1 MAVAVRNYIGGSD
14 AAAVCGLDPY
24 RTPVHVWLEKTH
36 QVEPRDAGEA
46 ASWGKKLE
54 PLLAEAVEEHGY
66 AVMPAPDEPFV
77 HREYEWMVGHVDG
90 FVLEADANPRRSVRG
105 VLELKTASLR
115 FSSQWDDG
123 QVPVPYQAQVQHY
136 LAVTE
141 RPFAVVGCLIGG
153 QSFVVR
159 RIERDEEAIALITE
173 REAHFW
179 NLVQTN
185 TPPPPDG
192 SPASTDLLK
201 RLYPQAAG
209 GIVTLDH
216 LGGDLLERYQEA
228 RKHAKRWAEE
238 EQAIENQ
245 VKAELKDADVGTL
258 AGSPAFTWKSHLTHR
273 LDQKALREELPDV
286 FQVYNREV
294 EQRRFVGVRR

>member
-1 MAVAVRNYIGGSD
+1 MQSSAPARPAGIGASD
-14 AAAVCGLDPY
+14 AAAIVGLNPY
-24 RTPVHVWLEKTH
+24 ESAVESWLRMTG
-36 QVEPRDAGEA
+36 QVPPKDESEA
-46 ASWGKKLE
+46 MLWGHLLE
-54 PLLAEAVEEHGY
+54 PLLAEQLEAREDV
-66 AVMPAPDEPFV
+66 AVMPAPLDAFFHSEHDWMFAHPDAFV
-77 HREYEWMVGHVDG
+77 
-90 FVLEADANPRRSVRG
+90 EADGVRG
-105 VLELKTASLR
+105 LGEFKTGGWRQTQA
-115 FSSQWDDG
+115 WDDG
-123 QVPVPYQAQVQHY
+123 VPMHFQVQAQHQMAV
-136 LAVTE
+136 LALPFVM
-141 RPFAVVGCLIGG
+141 FAVLLGG

-159 RIERDEEAIALITE
+159 RIERDEEAIQLIIE
-173 REAHFW
+173 RETRFW

-216 LGGDLLERYQEA
+216 LGADLLERYQEA